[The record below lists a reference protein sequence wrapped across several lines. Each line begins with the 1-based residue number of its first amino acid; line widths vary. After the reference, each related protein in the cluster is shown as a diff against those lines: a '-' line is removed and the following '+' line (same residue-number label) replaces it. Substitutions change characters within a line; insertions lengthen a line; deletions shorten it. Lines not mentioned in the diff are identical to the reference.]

1 MLRTMEKVTHPIRQ
15 FISTGNLLGS
25 SHPVLSNPLSDT
37 EMMLHLLRQGL
48 LLSDQFL
55 LIQGVLQTFL
65 HSLLILVIR
74 RLYCPWRHTCIQTQ
88 TDRHPDIHT
97 FELTQIYLFTH
108 TSRVLCRMWLVS
120 QLMVIEEITQ
130 STIVA

>member
-25 SHPVLSNPLSDT
+25 SHPVLSTHLSDT
-37 EMMLHLLRQGL
+37 EIMLHLLRQGL

-55 LIQGVLQTFL
+55 LIQGLLQTFL
-65 HSLLILVIR
+65 HALLILVIR
-74 RLYCPWRHTCIQTQ
+74 RLYCPWRHACIQTQ
-88 TDRHPDIHT
+88 TDRYPDIHT
-97 FELTQIYLFTH
+97 FELTQLYLFTH
-108 TSRVLCRMWLVS
+108 TSRVFCRMWLVS